1 MDGLSLAALAEAVI
15 SVRSVGRGLQET
27 VDLLR
32 RMSRGR
38 TSSREGCSGGR
49 VQGGRGRLSREP
61 AAGPPGPESS
71 FARSASNAHS

>member
-15 SVRSVGRGLQET
+15 SVRSVGRGLRET

-38 TSSREGCSGGR
+38 TSSREGVPGAGFKADAGG
-49 VQGGRGRLSREP
+49 
-61 AAGPPGPESS
+61 
-71 FARSASNAHS
+71 